1 MANLLWIASERAEG
15 YPLITQ
21 VQKKNHKIHL
31 VNSGKDALMYLSTF
45 TCDVIVVDAISLRTS
60 GTRICQSLQRS
71 SNQAPILLITDS
83 PKTEETAAEILVPP
97 FTSRK
102 LINRIKKLLPAK
114 PHNLRHLG
122 QLKLDVELNLVS
134 CNGTGKKKLTPKQ
147 TSLLQMLMDHAGEVV
162 TREDLFREVWE
173 TDYIGDLRTLD
184 VHISG
189 LRKAIEENMHEPK
202 VLVSV
207 RGVGYQLNVTRQKEL
222 PSTQELA

>member
-1 MANLLWIASERAEG
+1 MANLLWIASERAEA

-31 VNSGKDALMYLSTF
+31 VNSGKDALLYLSTF

-60 GTRICQSLQRS
+60 GSRICQSLQRS
-71 SNQAPILLITDS
+71 SNKAPILLITDRS
-83 PKTEETAAEILVPP
+83 QVDEIASEILIPP

-102 LINRIKKLLPAK
+102 LINRIKKLLPTK
-114 PHNLRHLG
+114 PHSLRHLG
-122 QLKLDVELNLVS
+122 QLKLDVERNMVS

-162 TREDLFREVWE
+162 KREDLFREVWE
-173 TDYIGDLRTLD
+173 TEYIGDLRTLD

-189 LRKAIEENMHEPK
+189 LRKAIEENMREPK

-207 RGVGYQLNVTRQKEL
+207 RGVGYRLDIPRQKEE
-222 PSTQELA
+222 PFTQEPA